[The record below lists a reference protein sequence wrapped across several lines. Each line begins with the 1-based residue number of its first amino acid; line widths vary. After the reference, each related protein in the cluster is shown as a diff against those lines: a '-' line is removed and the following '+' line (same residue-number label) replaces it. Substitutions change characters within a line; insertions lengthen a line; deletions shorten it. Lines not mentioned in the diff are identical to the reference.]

1 MATRGRRAIASWFG
15 SVALACVL
23 VAPGGSPADET
34 PNAATHSGGDAAAP
48 ADSGALSRDACR
60 DRAVTAVQ
68 KRYEGIRDLR
78 ARFVQKTRAVSIG
91 SRASEPTLSRGV
103 VVVAK
108 PSRMRWSYET
118 PEPSLVVSD
127 GKTLWIYD
135 PGFGEAQRLPADG
148 AAFSGAALQFLLG
161 RGDLQREFSIHL
173 VSCETGAVELELT
186 PKEPASYEK
195 LFIVVDPVTGNVS
208 KTRIDDLV
216 GNSTVVEFSDL
227 QVNLDPSAEVFR
239 FVPPAGVRVIEL
251 QTPERD

>member
-15 SVALACVL
+15 SVALAVVL

-34 PNAATHSGGDAAAP
+34 QNAATPRGDAATP
-48 ADSGALSRDACR
+48 ADRGALSRDACR

-135 PGFGEAQRLPADG
+135 PGFGEAQRLPADE

-161 RGDLQREFSIHL
+161 RGDLQREFSIDL

-195 LFIVVDPVTGNVS
+195 LFIVVEPVTGNVS
-208 KTRIDDLV
+208 RTRIDDLV

-227 QVNLDPSAEVFR
+227 QVNLDPSGEVFR

-251 QTPERD
+251 PTPERD